1 MRARSELPGSCPVSS
16 GGWVLFALGLAVAF
30 TSACNQREAPA
41 DMRLELPSLIDS
53 RDPVSVT
60 VHATNTQGVTSTVT
74 EGASFA
80 VEPADLATTKQ
91 PGLITCSKSGDGKL
105 NVTLAGVTRS
115 APVRCRLVDKIEAKD
130 MGRVELTSGPFK
142 PKVRVLDKAGA
153 ELEDVEVTFVSKNA
167 GVAFPKDGML
177 VPKTV
182 GTANLTA
189 RSGQASADFKVDIV
203 RKITGEALPIDN
215 FKRVYISLDAGKY
228 ELKVT
233 LKSPHRVS
241 AEWRGAP
248 YCNSSADGIEHVFTC
263 GLHQSGGGGVVF
275 DNPAYLNDGSAKA
288 VSLAG
293 VELTEIP

>member
-1 MRARSELPGSCPVSS
+1 MRSRFEVEGRFRNSPCNAVA
-16 GGWVLFALGLAVAF
+16 VTLGLAVVLAA
-30 TSACNQREAPA
+30 ACDKREAPA
-41 DMRLELPSLIDS
+41 DMRLEFPALIDA

-60 VHATNTQGVTSTVT
+60 VHATSTAGVTSTVT
-74 EGASFA
+74 EGATFT
-80 VEPADLATTKQ
+80 VEPADLATTTQ
-91 PGLITCSKSGDGKL
+91 PGLVTCSKSGDGKL
-105 NVTLAGVTRS
+105 TVTFVGVARS
-115 APVRCRLVDKIEAKD
+115 VPVRCRLVDKIEAKD
-130 MGRVELTSGPFK
+130 TGRIELTSGPFK
-142 PKVRVLDKAGA
+142 PKVRVLDKSGA
-153 ELEDVEVTFVSKNA
+153 ELTDVDVTFVSKNA

-189 RSGQASADFKVDIV
+189 RAGQASADFKVDIV

-233 LKSPHRVS
+233 LKSPHKVS

-288 VSLAG
+288 VSLDG
-293 VELTEIP
+293 VELNEIP